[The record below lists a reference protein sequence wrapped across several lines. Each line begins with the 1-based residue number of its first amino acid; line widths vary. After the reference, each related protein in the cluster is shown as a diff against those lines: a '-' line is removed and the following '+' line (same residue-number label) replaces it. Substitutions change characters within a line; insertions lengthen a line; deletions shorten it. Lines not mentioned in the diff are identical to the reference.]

1 MRVRGARRRRGV
13 DAGFTLSDHVDWPQ
27 LLGAIDATGA
37 ERVWVTHGFTGPVV
51 RWLRDRGL
59 DASVLA
65 TRWEGER
72 DDTAVDGAEADD
84 ADAERDASV
93 P

>member
-1 MRVRGARRRRGV
+1 MTGV
-13 DAGFTLSDHVDWPQ
+13 QTCALPIYWPQ

-37 ERVWVTHGFTGPVV
+37 THVLVTHGFTGPVV

-59 DASVLA
+59 QADALA
-65 TRWEGER
+65 TRYEGER
-72 DDTAVDGAEADD
+72 DDPGDAAPSDVAPESPTA
-84 ADAERDASV
+84 R